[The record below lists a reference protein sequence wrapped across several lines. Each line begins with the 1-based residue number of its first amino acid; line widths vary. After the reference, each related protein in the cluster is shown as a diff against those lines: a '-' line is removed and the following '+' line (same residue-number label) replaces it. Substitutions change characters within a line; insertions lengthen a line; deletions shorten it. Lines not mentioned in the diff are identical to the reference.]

1 MRTPLRTIT
10 ILVAVAV
17 AVAVCASP
25 AAAARSC
32 GSTALLQ
39 GGRASVTITRGSL
52 SCSQA
57 RAIVKL
63 YGSNRG
69 TPHGL
74 NGPHSGFYATY
85 PGGWICGPLEQ
96 GGSACWL
103 GGTPRSLSRARDVV
117 WLKLLG

>member
-1 MRTPLRTIT
+1 MRTRLLTI
-10 ILVAVAV
+10 IILAALVATVS
-17 AVAVCASP
+17 ASP

-57 RAIVKL
+57 RAIIKL
-63 YGSNRG
+63 YGSNRA

-74 NGPHSGFYATY
+74 NGPHSAFYTTY
-85 PGGWICGPLEQ
+85 AGGWICGPLEQ

-103 GGTPRSLSRARDVV
+103 GGTPRSLSGARDVV

>member
-1 MRTPLRTIT
+1 MRTRLPTIT
-10 ILVAVAV
+10 ILAAV

-32 GSTALLQ
+32 GSTPLLQ
-39 GGRASVTITRGSL
+39 GGRASVTITRGPL

-57 RAIVKL
+57 RAIIRL
-63 YGSNRG
+63 YGSNHG

-74 NGPHSGFYATY
+74 NGPRSGFYTTY

-103 GGTPRSLSRARDVV
+103 GGTPRSLSAARDVV
-117 WLKLLG
+117 WLKLVG